1 MTIEEV
7 NKLEAFFQNAGKQ
20 ATPIY
25 LNEATIINNYE
36 HFLESHFTPLKADPS
51 SRVNQPLLWRLRTLK
66 LLVEANA

>member
-7 NKLEAFFQNAGKQ
+7 NKLEAFFQNADKQ

-66 LLVEANA
+66 LLVEANS